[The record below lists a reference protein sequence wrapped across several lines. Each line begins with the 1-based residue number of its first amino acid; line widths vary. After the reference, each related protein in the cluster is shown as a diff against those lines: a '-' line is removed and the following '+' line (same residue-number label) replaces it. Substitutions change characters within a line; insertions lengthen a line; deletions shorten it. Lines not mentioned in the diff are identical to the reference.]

1 MEMLECIEIDIQLRT
16 HKVNGTRYWV
26 LVTARTGDQI
36 VMIDLVDETRYRD
49 TKPYGCVIISRL
61 HLGITTL

>member
-16 HKVNGTRYWV
+16 HKVNGTRYLI

-36 VMIDLVDETRYRD
+36 VTIDLADEAKLPRY
-49 TKPYGCVIISRL
+49 
-61 HLGITTL
+61 